1 MLYAKKST
9 RFEHLVVDNVH
20 YFSYTVPI
28 KLSKGFF
35 DMNIGSR
42 IIALRKR
49 TGMTRKDLALKLDM
63 PETTLRNYELGAR
76 EPGHAFLVQISELFN
91 VTTDY
96 LLGLSEQEN
105 STSAVYSVPA
115 LEVAS
120 AYDNA
125 DLPTRLAVRRV
136 LELPVHDDNN
146 YLNDDESI
154 NHALELRRMA
164 DMKSAIDGASATASM
179 PKQCIK

>member
-1 MLYAKKST
+1 
-9 RFEHLVVDNVH
+9 
-20 YFSYTVPI
+20 
-28 KLSKGFF
+28 
-35 DMNIGSR
+35 MNIGSR

-76 EPGHAFLVQISELFN
+76 EPGHTFLVQISELFN

-136 LELPVHDDNN
+136 LELPVHDD
-146 YLNDDESI
+146 DESI

>member
-1 MLYAKKST
+1 
-9 RFEHLVVDNVH
+9 
-20 YFSYTVPI
+20 
-28 KLSKGFF
+28 
-35 DMNIGSR
+35 MNIGSR

-136 LELPVHDDNN
+136 LELPVHDD
-146 YLNDDESI
+146 DESI